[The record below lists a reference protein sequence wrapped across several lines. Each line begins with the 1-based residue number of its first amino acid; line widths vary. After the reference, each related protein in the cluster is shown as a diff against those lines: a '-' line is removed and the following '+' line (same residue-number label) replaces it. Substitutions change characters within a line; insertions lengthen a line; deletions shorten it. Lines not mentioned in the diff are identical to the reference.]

1 MVASSRTSKKD
12 NSANLSYKPNGFL
25 ASINTVM
32 PRISRHRDK
41 CTTGHLCDRTAPVLA
56 SQFTVFANGKP
67 ILKRGDRVAPHVR
80 PNPDYPPKRP
90 RCIPHKAN
98 LTGSSRT
105 VFVKGIGVGRR
116 DDKADSGAMTGAS
129 PNVFAG

>member
-1 MVASSRTSKKD
+1 M
-12 NSANLSYKPNGFL
+12 
-25 ASINTVM
+25 ASINTAM

-41 CTTGHLCDRTAPVLA
+41 CRTGHKCDTTAPVLA

-67 ILKRGDRVAPHVR
+67 ILIKGNRVAPHVIK
-80 PNPDYPPKRP
+80 NPAYPPSP
-90 RCIPHKAN
+90 PPCIPHKAK

-116 DDKADSGAMTGAS
+116 GDRADFGAMTGAS
-129 PNVFAG
+129 FDVFAG

>member
-1 MVASSRTSKKD
+1 M
-12 NSANLSYKPNGFL
+12 
-25 ASINTVM
+25 ASINTAM

-41 CTTGHLCDRTAPVLA
+41 CRTGHSCDTTAPVLC

-67 ILKRGDRVAPHVR
+67 LLKKGDRVAPHVR
-80 PNPDYPPKRP
+80 PNPAYPPPPK
-90 RCIPHKAN
+90 CIPHKAK

-116 DDKADSGAMTGAS
+116 GDKADFGAMVGAS
-129 PNVFAG
+129 FDVFAG

>member
-1 MVASSRTSKKD
+1 
-12 NSANLSYKPNGFL
+12 L
-25 ASINTVM
+25 ASINTAM

-41 CTTGHLCDRTAPVLA
+41 CKTGHLCNTTAPVLA

-67 ILKRGDRVAPHVR
+67 ILVRGNRVAPHFIK
-80 PNPDYPPKRP
+80 NPAPPPK
-90 RCIPHKAN
+90 CIPHKAK

-116 DDKADSGAMTGAS
+116 GDRADFGAMTGAS
-129 PNVFAG
+129 GNVFAG